1 MIKVYLK
8 ENSLGVDY
16 PQTWQRKE
24 EQSGPAWF
32 TKRAPGQQGPQME
45 ILSQKVSLF
54 PALFT
59 LLILR
64 QGFNKLSRLAL
75 SSLAITDLNL

>member
-32 TKRAPGQQGPQME
+32 TK
-45 ILSQKVSLF
+45 
-54 PALFT
+54 
-59 LLILR
+59 
-64 QGFNKLSRLAL
+64 
-75 SSLAITDLNL
+75 